1 MKLRVLSKQD
11 VQQAVPMREAI
22 EIVKDAFAQLS
33 AGKAVV
39 PLRTQLPVER
49 HEGVTLFMPAHLSES
64 DDLGVKIVSVFP
76 RNLEMGLPTI
86 FALVIVVEASTGR
99 PVAVMD
105 GTYLTALR
113 TGAASGVA
121 TDLLARQDT
130 KVAAIFGAG
139 AQGRTQLLAVCE
151 VRDIETAWVYDTNP
165 QAAERYAQEM
175 AGEGRVPADLQVASS
190 PAEAAREADVIC
202 TATTSKTPVFADGDP
217 SGRASG
223 RSLKPGVHINAIGSF
238 TPEMQEIPE
247 QTVGRARIVV
257 DSREACLAE
266 TGDLI
271 IPIWKGL
278 ITEDHIYAELGEIA
292 AGIKAGRAS
301 AEEITLFKSVGN
313 AVQDVSVARA
323 VLTRAETLGLGIEVE
338 L

>member
-49 HEGVTLFMPAHLSES
+49 HEGVTLFMSAYLSES

-86 FALVIVVEASTGR
+86 FALVVVVEASTGR
-99 PVAVMD
+99 PMAVMD
-105 GTYLTALR
+105 WTYLTALR
-113 TGAASGVA
+113 TGAASGAA
-121 TDLLARQDT
+121 TDLLARQDAR
-130 KVAAIFGAG
+130 VAAIFGAG

-151 VRDIETAWVYDTNP
+151 VRDIETAWVYDVNP

-175 AGEGRVPADLQVASS
+175 AGQGRVPADLRIASS
-190 PAEAAREADVIC
+190 PAEAVREADVIC
-202 TATTSKTPVFADGDP
+202 TATTSQTPVFADGDL
-217 SGRASG
+217 R
-223 RSLKPGVHINAIGSF
+223 PGVHINAVGSF
-238 TPEMQEIPE
+238 TPEMQEVPE
-247 QTVGRARIVV
+247 QTVGRARLVV
-257 DSREACLAE
+257 GSREACLAE

-271 IPIWKGL
+271 IPIQRGL
-278 ITEDHIYAELGEIA
+278 ITEDDIYAELGEIA
-292 AGIKAGRAS
+292 AGIKPGRES
-301 AEEITLFKSVGN
+301 DEEITLFKSVGN
-313 AVQDVSVARA
+313 AVQDVSVARRVMGEA
-323 VLTRAETLGLGIEVE
+323 QRLGLGVEVE

>member
-11 VQQAVPMREAI
+11 VQRAVPMRKAI
-22 EIVKDAFAQLS
+22 EIVKGAFAQLS

-49 HEGVTLFMPAHLSES
+49 HEGVTLFMPAYLSES

-76 RNLEMGLPTI
+76 RNLEIGLPTI
-86 FALVIVVEASTGR
+86 FALVVVVEAATGR

-113 TGAASGVA
+113 TGAASGAA
-121 TDLLARQDT
+121 TELLARQDA

-151 VRDIETAWVYDTNP
+151 VRDIERAWVYDVNP

-175 AGEGRVPADLQVASS
+175 GGQGRVPADLRVASS
-190 PAEAAREADVIC
+190 PAEAVREADVLC
-202 TATTSKTPVFADGDP
+202 TATTSQTPVFADAD
-217 SGRASG
+217 
-223 RSLKPGVHINAIGSF
+223 LKPGVHINAVGSF

-247 QTVGRARIVV
+247 QTVGRARLVV
-257 DSREACLAE
+257 GSREGCLAE

-271 IPIWKGL
+271 IPIRKGL
-278 ITEDHIYAELGEIA
+278 ITEDDIYAELGEIA
-292 AGIKAGRAS
+292 AGIRPGRESAG
-301 AEEITLFKSVGN
+301 EITLFKSVGN
-313 AVQDVSVARA
+313 AVQDVSVAKWVMEAAQR
-323 VLTRAETLGLGIEVE
+323 LGLGVEVE

>member
-22 EIVKDAFAQLS
+22 EIVKGAFTQLS

-49 HEGVTLFMPAHLSES
+49 HEGVTLFMPAYLSES

-76 RNLEMGLPTI
+76 GNLDKGLPTI
-86 FALVIVVEASTGR
+86 FALVVVVEASTGR
-99 PVAVMD
+99 PLAAMD

-113 TGAASGVA
+113 TGAASGAA
-121 TDLLARQDT
+121 TDLLARDDAR
-130 KVAAIFGAG
+130 VAAIFGAG
-139 AQGRTQLLAVCE
+139 AQGCTQLLAVCE
-151 VRDIETAWVYDTNP
+151 VRDIERVWVYDVTH

-175 AGEGRVPADLQVASS
+175 AGRGRVPADLRIASS
-190 PAEAAREADVIC
+190 PAEAVREADVLC
-202 TATTSKTPVFADGDP
+202 TATTSQTPVFADAD
-217 SGRASG
+217 
-223 RSLKPGVHINAIGSF
+223 LKPGVHINAVGSF
-238 TPEMQEIPE
+238 TPQMQEVPG

-257 DSREACLAE
+257 GSREACLAE

-271 IPIWKGL
+271 IPIRKGL
-278 ITEDHIYAELGEIA
+278 ITEDDIYAELGEIA
-292 AGIKAGRAS
+292 AGLKPGRVS
-301 AEEITLFKSVGN
+301 SDEITLFKSVGN
-313 AVQDVSVARA
+313 AVQDVSVARRVMEKA
-323 VLTRAETLGLGIEVE
+323 QRLGLGIEVE